1 MPLWLTLNDPEPG
14 EVGSEFWINTEG
26 DGVPLRIGTFVSWV
40 MDRSPGC
47 PVCSRDFCPHDQ
59 GPQRFLYYSPQTSVD
74 PPPRRQGAYTIYV
87 EITQNVL
94 TLFTNW
100 LGDRDEVKVSDDNAF
115 EDFLDDNG
123 GIECMDA

>member
-1 MPLWLTLNDPEPG
+1 MALRLCLLHNEPG
-14 EVGSEFWINTEG
+14 EAGSEFWINRVDEG
-26 DGVPLRIGTFVSWV
+26 VALTIGIFVSWE
-40 MDRSPGC
+40 MDHSPEC
-47 PVCSRDFCPHDQ
+47 PVCLSNSCPHNQDQ
-59 GPQRFLYYSPQTSVD
+59 QRFSYYGLQISAG